1 VTARFFKYLP
11 DEFIDTVQVV
21 RVVFRVEGSVDRTT
35 LVKNPSVAGHAYFSG
50 DIRDAGFLEETSTVI
65 QDLIS

>member
-1 VTARFFKYLP
+1 LP
-11 DEFIDTVQVV
+11 DEFIDAVQVV
-21 RVVFRVEGSVDRTT
+21 RVVFRVEGSVDRSTF
-35 LVKNPSVAGHAYFSG
+35 VKNPSIAGHANLSR